1 MRFAMLEKTKST
13 NVSLS
18 YSLRLHFDYQYLL
31 RGTRVPLRRFCSTA
45 MEVLD
50 MLFHPEAKGWEPEAD
65 SLNRCAAA
73 EMLGAGETL
82 LASYLSGRMEYNA
95 SRGRVRPFDMQ
106 FKLPHTRILNQV
118 WTAEAESSIKSPNYS
133 YPVASTLAAPIVKKL
148 TAPYKDKKVILMSIN
163 YPVKKNFIEI
173 DSLYRANRTEMD
185 KEAVILPYT
194 TSKLVSKKQ
203 LKEMQKEYPVLK
215 NAVMLKGED
224 FLKIL
229 VSLQMEV
236 SYYGNRL
243 ILPDG
248 TYETSTKSFFDKY
261 KKR

>member
-1 MRFAMLEKTKST
+1 MAFRLV
-13 NVSLS
+13 NLS
-18 YSLRLHFDYQYLL
+18 DYI
-31 RGTRVPLRRFCSTA
+31 
-45 MEVLD
+45 
-50 MLFHPEAKGWEPEAD
+50 LFHPEAKGWEPEAD

-82 LASYLSGRMEYNA
+82 LASYLSGRKEYNA
-95 SRGRVRPFDMQ
+95 SGGRVRPFDMQ

-118 WTAEAESSIKSPNYS
+118 WTAKTKSSIKSPNYS

-163 YPVKKNFIEI
+163 YPVKKNFIE
-173 DSLYRANRTEMD
+173 MD

-224 FLKIL
+224 YLKIL
-229 VSLQMEV
+229 GSFQLDRDIYVDK
-236 SYYGNRL
+236 L

-248 TYETSTKSFFDKY
+248 TYETSATSFFDKY
-261 KKR
+261 KEKKEDAYGVNFESKIPYLIDRIKTH